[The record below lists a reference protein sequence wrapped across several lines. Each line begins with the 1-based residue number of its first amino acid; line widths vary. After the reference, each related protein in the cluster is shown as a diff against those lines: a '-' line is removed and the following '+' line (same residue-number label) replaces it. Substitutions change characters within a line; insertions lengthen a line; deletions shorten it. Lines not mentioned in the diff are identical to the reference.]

1 MKNLLLCYLFLLST
15 TVFAQEFKQVK
26 LKTNISEVT
35 VFLKGAQVTRAGKM
49 TLEKGKQIIN
59 LNKLSPH
66 IDKESIKV
74 NATGNFTI
82 LSVNHQLDYLDQ
94 KDTDVYIDSLKEVIN
109 RLATTITSAQFRLV
123 VLKEKLSLLN
133 ENKKLVKV
141 NSDVTINDLKNT
153 LDFYDKELMDI
164 KNEELKTLSKIE
176 DLEEDKEKIEI
187 QIADALNKEKLPT
200 GKIEIRIDASEKTIS
215 EFKISYLV
223 SEVGWFPNYDI
234 RVKSVSEPIEL
245 VYKADVYQN
254 TGVNWDKVKLKFSNT
269 NPNQSSVAPQLAIW
283 YLNYSRNTSFKREK
297 SFFANQSVKKV
308 YGKIVA
314 EDNTPLPG
322 VNVLVKGTSIG
333 TVSDIHG
340 NYALNLPN
348 NASVLLISYIGYNT
362 KEIPI
367 NQESINVKMESD
379 MLLLNDVVVSKSKR
393 KAAGVQIRGTNSI
406 KQEANIITTNTIE
419 NTTSFEFEVEAPYS
433 IKSNNT
439 KLTIDLNKYAI
450 DATYKYYAVP
460 KLDKNAFLI
469 ASLVNWN
476 QYNLLDGEANLFF
489 EDAYVGR
496 TILDTRTFEDTLK
509 LSLGRDNN
517 IFIKRTKVDQLAKQK
532 FIGSNKV
539 DSRKFQIEVWNRKND
554 SIQISLFDQ
563 IPVSVLDAI
572 KIDLKTISQGN
583 LNAAT
588 GEIKW
593 DFTIPSQQR
602 ELIEL
607 EYEVKYPRK
616 EKVILE

>member
-1 MKNLLLCYLFLLST
+1 MKNLLLCCLFLLSS
-15 TVFAQEFKQVK
+15 TVFAQEFKQVQ
-26 LKTNISEVT
+26 LKTKISEVT
-35 VFLKGAQVTRAGKM
+35 VFLKGAQVSRSGKM

-59 LNKLSPH
+59 LKKLSPY

-94 KDTDVYIDSLKEVIN
+94 KDTDVYIDSLKGVIN
-109 RLATTITSAQFRLV
+109 HLKTTISSAQFRLV

-141 NSDVTINDLKNT
+141 NSDVTITDLKNT
-153 LDFYDKELMDI
+153 LDFYDKELMSI
-164 KNEELKTLSKIE
+164 KNEELQTLNKIE
-176 DLEEDKEKIEI
+176 ELEVDKEKIES

-200 GKIEIRIDASEKTIS
+200 GKIEIRIDAAEKTKG

-223 SEVGWFPNYDI
+223 SEAGWFPNYDI

-269 NPNQSSVAPQLAIW
+269 NPSQSSVAPQLVIW
-283 YLNYSRNTSFKREK
+283 YLNYSRNTIYNRKDNYT
-297 SFFANQSVKKV
+297 NQSIKKV

-322 VNVLVKGTSIG
+322 VSILVKGTSIG
-333 TVSDIHG
+333 TVSDING

-348 NASVLLISYIGYNT
+348 NASVLSISYIGYT
-362 KEIPI
+362 AQEIPI
-367 NQESINVKMESD
+367 NQESLNVKMTPDFEQLD
-379 MLLLNDVVVSKSKR
+379 EVVVSRSKG
-393 KAAGVQIRGTNSI
+393 KVAGVQIRGTNSI
-406 KQEANIITTNTIE
+406 KQEADMITTNTIE
-419 NTTSFEFEVEAPYS
+419 NTTSFEFAVEVPYS
-433 IKSNNT
+433 IKSKNT
-439 KLTIDLNKYAI
+439 KLTIDLNKYTI

-460 KLDKNAFLI
+460 KIDKNAFLI
-469 ASLVNWN
+469 ASLTNWN

-532 FIGSNKV
+532 FIGSNKL

-563 IPVSVLDAI
+563 IPVAVLDAI
-572 KIDLKTISQGN
+572 KVDVKTISKGN
-583 LNAAT
+583 LNTAT

-593 DFTIPSQQR
+593 DLTISSQQR
-602 ELIEL
+602 ELL
-607 EYEVKYPRK
+607 EIGYEVKYPRK